1 MANDGA
7 AAGKA
12 QKVDVVVAGGG
23 QAGLA
28 LALALR
34 VHAPA
39 LSVTV
44 IDATVPTTRPREGR
58 ASTIA
63 PGGQRLLERLG
74 VWSEIASHAQPVTA
88 MVITD
93 SRVRDVYRPVYLTF
107 AKDDGA
113 AQAHVVPDGVVV
125 AALSARA
132 ETEGVQ
138 IRAPDSVS
146 DFTADEQGVVVTT
159 GKGER
164 IAARLLVAADGVR
177 SRLREFAGIGT
188 YGHDYGQSG
197 IVVTLAHEK
206 PHGGNA
212 EEHFMP
218 GGPFATL
225 PLKAGADGRDRT
237 SLVWTE
243 PTETAERLVAADPM
257 VFRTELARRFGHRFG
272 AFEVLDKPRAFP
284 LALRLARQFVRPRF
298 ALVGDAAHSI
308 HPIAGQGLNLGYR
321 DVAALAEVIVDAH
334 RLGLDIGSETVLD
347 GYQRWRRYDTAE
359 MALMTDV
366 LTRLFSNDN
375 PVLRIARDVGLGVV
389 DRLPE
394 LKNIFMREAAGER
407 GVLGQPP
414 KLLTGEAL

>member
-1 MANDGA
+1 MTNNRA

-12 QKVDVVVAGGG
+12 ESADVVIAGGG

-34 VHAPA
+34 IHAPSMA
-39 LSVTV
+39 VTV
-44 IDATVPTTRPREGR
+44 VDATVPTTRPREGR

-63 PGGQRLLERLG
+63 PGGERLLDRLG
-74 VWSEIASHAQPVTA
+74 VWPAIADHAQPVTGMA
-88 MVITD
+88 ITD

-107 AKDDGA
+107 AKDDGS
-113 AQAHVVPDGVVV
+113 AQAHVVPDGIVVS
-125 AALSARA
+125 ALSERA
-132 ETEGVQ
+132 EEEGVR
-138 IRAPDSVS
+138 IIAPDSVA
-146 DFTADEQGVVVTT
+146 DFVAGDNGVAVLT
-159 GKGER
+159 GRSGE
-164 IAARLLVAADGVR
+164 INARLLVAADGVR

-206 PHGGNA
+206 PHGGTA
-212 EEHFMP
+212 EEHFLP

-225 PLKAGADGRDRT
+225 PLRPGDDGRDRT

-243 PTETAERLVAADPM
+243 PTEAATRLISADPM
-257 VFRTELARRFGHRFG
+257 VFRTELARRFGNRFG
-272 AFEVLDKPRAFP
+272 EFDVLDKPRAFP
-284 LALRLARQFVRPRF
+284 LGLRLARQFVRQRF
-298 ALVGDAAHSI
+298 ALIGDAAHSI

-321 DVAALAEVIVDAH
+321 DVAALAEVIIDAH

-375 PVLRIARDVGLGVV
+375 PILRITRDVGMGVV